1 MKKII
6 GQSIYTLLLVFITA
20 LLLILNSVSTS
31 FSLDLLYIM
40 LGISVAFSVLSIVQK
55 AKGPSY
61 MVLIVHLLMFMYL
74 AFALL
79 AIGSSLDRG
88 FMQLVLYILVLLLDW
103 IGLGYSAFQLKRL
116 MKL

>member
-6 GQSIYTLLLVFITA
+6 GHSIYTVLLVIMTA
-20 LLLILNSVSTS
+20 LLLILNTLSTS

-40 LGISVAFSVLSIVQK
+40 LGISVVFSVLSIVQK
-55 AKGPSY
+55 AEGPSY

-79 AIGSSLDRG
+79 AIGSGLNKG
-88 FMQLVLYILVLLLDW
+88 FLELALYIVLLLLDW